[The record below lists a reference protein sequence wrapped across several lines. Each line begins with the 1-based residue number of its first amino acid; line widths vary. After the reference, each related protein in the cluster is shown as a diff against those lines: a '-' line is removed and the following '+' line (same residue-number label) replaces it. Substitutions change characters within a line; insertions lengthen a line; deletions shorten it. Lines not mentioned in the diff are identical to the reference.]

1 MGINSYAN
9 WKIPENCKG
18 VLIATVRT
26 QLLGYINSKQVS
38 HGGDALSSKFFPT
51 ADFLAVFHPATCYK
65 TLASDIR

>member
-26 QLLGYINSKQVS
+26 KLLGFINSKRVMEVM
-38 HGGDALSSKFFPT
+38 LFPLKFFPT

-65 TLASDIR
+65 TLASDMR